1 MNKYYGKNFL
11 IAATLTIIV
20 SSPFI
25 ANAASEWITTS
36 SVGRFEYDTDKDGTP
51 DVAIDSKDVDK
62 ISNAE
67 NNNATNISNLQSKYN
82 SLITSLNTA
91 QTQVD
96 NISSS
101 GTANASNLDKGM
113 TAIVKGNLITGTR
126 TLAAETPGTA
136 TAANISKDK
145 TAWVNGVQITG
156 TGTDSVTNIHAVR
169 INFTWTDAGGG
180 SYSGYTYATFNDAM
194 QCTSASGSLASA
206 GQRNFTASAT
216 ASK

>member
-1 MNKYYGKNFL
+1 MKNKYNRNL
-11 IAATLTIIV
+11 LLAIMLTAITT
-20 SSPFI
+20 SPFI
-25 ANAASEWITTS
+25 ANAASGWLSTDST
-36 SVGRFEYDTDKDGTP
+36 GRFEYDANEDGTS
-51 DVAIDSKDVDK
+51 DVIIDSKDVDK

-67 NNNATNISNLQSKYN
+67 NTNAANISNLQSKYN
-82 SLITSLNTA
+82 SLITSLDTT
-91 QTQVD
+91 QSQVD
-96 NISSS
+96 TISNS
-101 GTANASNLDKGM
+101 GTATASDIGEGL
-113 TAIVKGNLITGTR
+113 TAVVKGNLITGTR

-145 TAWVNGVQITG
+145 TAWVNGVQVTG

-180 SYSGYTYATFNDAM
+180 SYSGYTYATFNNAM